1 MVQNRL
7 DAKSAVGPWSIER
20 QNQYCHVSCGSQ
32 FAREVRMPVES
43 VLEIAR
49 VPQTEMPGPSVVDR
63 IETGDVKHMSSVQ
76 AQSLALRL

>member
-1 MVQNRL
+1 MRESV
-7 DAKSAVGPWSIER
+7 R
-20 QNQYCHVSCGSQ
+20 Q
-32 FAREVRMPVES
+32 AEVRTPVES

-63 IETGDVKHMSSVQ
+63 IETVDVKHMSSVQ